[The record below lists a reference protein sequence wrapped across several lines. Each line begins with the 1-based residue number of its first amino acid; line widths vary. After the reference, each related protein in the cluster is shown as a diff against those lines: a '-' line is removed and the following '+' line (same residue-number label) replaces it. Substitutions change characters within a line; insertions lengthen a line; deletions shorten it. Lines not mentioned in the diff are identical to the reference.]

1 MLTFR
6 LLSQHSVW
14 MHRPQT
20 AAGMVLSSLDFLLLQ
35 RVDQP
40 VRPSLKTRHVTGGLH
55 HRHRRPSVQ
64 TWFWQTALQNQNK
77 MESHGCS
84 LPSIWESTRTSYSYD
99 FVFGAL
105 FFFSVYCFYSGK
117 RLSLILWDL
126 RTNAGICRTRSSPC
140 IGLCSCTSVGDRD
153 AIYVCLYLFS
163 FNQFIFII
171 YFTLELDPI
180 REYQCSPVLY
190 FLVDTIPMFS
200 SQPVHRK
207 NSVFRIEK
215 LSYNYQFVFFL
226 PYAGKKQ
233 KT

>member
-1 MLTFR
+1 MLAY
-6 LLSQHSVW
+6 
-14 MHRPQT
+14 
-20 AAGMVLSSLDFLLLQ
+20 AAHD
-35 RVDQP
+35 
-40 VRPSLKTRHVTGGLH
+40 
-55 HRHRRPSVQ
+55 RRQ
-64 TWFWQTALQNQNK
+64 
-77 MESHGCS
+77 
-84 LPSIWESTRTSYSYD
+84 
-99 FVFGAL
+99 
-105 FFFSVYCFYSGK
+105 
-117 RLSLILWDL
+117 
-126 RTNAGICRTRSSPC
+126 C

-163 FNQFIFII
+163 LIQFIFII

-226 PYAGKKQ
+226 PDAGKKQ